1 MTGMRISL
9 IAAMAEN
16 RVIGRGGALP
26 WDLPADRRRFRELTW
41 GHPVIMGRKT
51 FESIGCSLAGRQN
64 MVLTRQQ
71 GYRAGGCLTFGDLP
85 TALEACAGSSE
96 VFIIGGGE
104 LYREALPLAQR
115 LYLTIVHVELDGDTL
130 FPEIPAGEFQE
141 MERRQVEDNFPSDFV
156 IYERCARISPSAE
169 SSGLL

>member
-1 MTGMRISL
+1 MSISL

-16 RVIGRGGALP
+16 RVIGRAGALP

-51 FESIGCSLAGRQN
+51 FEAIGRPLAGRQN
-64 MVLTRQQ
+64 MVLTRRQ
-71 GYRAGGCLTFGDLP
+71 GYSAEGCLTFGGLP
-85 TALEACAGSSE
+85 AALEACAGSSE

-115 LYLTIVHVELDGDTL
+115 LYLTIVHVVPDGDTL
-130 FPEIPAGEFQE
+130 FPEISADEFKE
-141 MERRQVEDNFPSDFV
+141 VERCRVEDRLPCDFV
-156 IYERCARISPSAE
+156 IYERCARFSPV
-169 SSGLL
+169 G